1 MIQSTSFRRCA
12 LPAVS
17 ALAIAFAALLDATA
31 PAVGQDETSNPNVIV
46 DESAL
51 DGPPEGGASETGLLP
66 PPALKP
72 VSRLVK
78 SGEGAIEAQS
88 PPETAAETTF
98 AAVPTTP
105 IEATDLDG
113 SEDFSVE
120 TETSPA
126 AGGEDDSSAPDE
138 AAEASPPAGDDA
150 EAAASEAVPE
160 ASAEAEQTAAR
171 PPIEG
176 MVRIPFE
183 PEAYAIPEAAQAG
196 LADLVEQLDAD
207 YGLRLQVL
215 AYAAGDEDEST
226 HARGVSLARALAMRD
241 YLSDQGIGV
250 DRMDI
255 KALGNTAQEEP
266 ADRVDLIPVAQ

>member
-17 ALAIAFAALLDATA
+17 ALAIALVALLDATA

-51 DGPPEGGASETGLLP
+51 DGPPEDGASETGLLP

-78 SGEGAIEAQS
+78 AGEDAIESQS

-105 IEATDLDG
+105 IDSTDLDG
-113 SEDFSVE
+113 SDFSVE

-138 AAEASPPAGDDA
+138 AAEAIPPAGDDA
-150 EAAASEAVPE
+150 EAVASEAVPE

-207 YGLRLQVL
+207 YGLRLEVL

-241 YLSDQGIGV
+241 YLGEQGIGV